1 MTVSF
6 ITVFNTFSNLSVS
19 GLTIFDIDEIPVAVD
34 NRKPALIPHPDMVE
48 GVTITRDS
56 FGAASAK
63 MTMSY
68 VLKMRLCYAKAGAG
82 RGLQYLSGVVQMIG
96 LIIDATVAIGTFTGA
111 TTFDWNNLDYLGVV
125 DDPSGNAFYGA
136 DISFAVTEFIN

>member
-6 ITVFNTFSNLSVS
+6 LTVFNTFSNLSVT
-19 GLTIFDIDEIPVAVD
+19 GLAIFDIDEIPEAVD
-34 NRKPALIPHPDMVE
+34 NRKPALIPHPDMIENPVIE
-48 GVTITRDS
+48 RDS
-56 FGAASAK
+56 MGAASAM

-68 VLKMRLCYAKAGAG
+68 TLKMRLCYAPAGSG
-82 RGLQYLSGVVQMIG
+82 RGLQYLSKVIEMIG

-111 TTFDWNNLDYLGVV
+111 TTFDWNNLDFLGNVT
-125 DDPSGNAFYGA
+125 DPAGNVFYGA